1 MKSDTCVLAETTG
14 QREAEQQGHG
24 NLPVPELCLNTAG
37 AAPTTLTLLFPE
49 QMVERVVIVTE
60 WMAFGQHCE
69 FPPLTLRQ
77 QRLACSK
84 EACFTLRDKA
94 FH

>member
-1 MKSDTCVLAETTG
+1 M
-14 QREAEQQGHG
+14 
-24 NLPVPELCLNTAG
+24 
-37 AAPTTLTLLFPE
+37 TLTLLFPE

-69 FPPLTLRQ
+69 FPPLTLPQ